1 MSENQVSN
9 NFSDHVT
16 SGFAIVKDEDNNIK
30 TYNSV
35 IHDKA
40 MGKDPEPVDLDI
52 KNNIIENIEGI
63 VVKIGLFSSR
73 LYNYDDFDNVPYS
86 EDDIIS
92 KKLIMAEMVGYYTPY
107 DLVVYHKSNE
117 WKYKCLNIE
126 FELTKNLISIMNTN
140 FPRIINIPR
149 SNGNIQKALI
159 PTTGGF
165 VIRKSVSLGDENDRL
180 YIRVIFDEYNE
191 SEISDENKCNLKSYK
206 DIPIEIIIKHNPEI
220 KEFKINHYL
229 FKESD
234 YNVESELTRKEIKN
248 GVLEYYDNKKNLWI
262 LDKLNPVI
270 SRLENIVKITNVIH

>member
-1 MSENQVSN
+1 MSKNQVSN
-9 NFSDHVT
+9 NFSDHVI
-16 SGFAIVKDEDNNIK
+16 SGFAFIKDEDNNIK

-35 IHDKA
+35 IHDKVI
-40 MGKDPEPVDLDI
+40 GKKPEPVDQDI
-52 KNNIIENIEGI
+52 KNSIIENIEGL
-63 VVKIGLFSSR
+63 VFKIGFFSSR

-92 KKLIMAEMVGYYTPY
+92 NKLIMAEMVGYHTPY
-107 DLVVYHKSNE
+107 DLVIFHRSNE

-126 FELTKNLISIMNTN
+126 FELIKNLISIMNTN

-149 SNGNIQKALI
+149 SNGTIQKALI
-159 PTTGGF
+159 PTTGGI

-191 SEISDENKCNLKSYK
+191 SEISDENKSNLKSYK

-220 KEFKINHYL
+220 REFKINHYL

-270 SRLENIVKITNVIH
+270 SRLENIVKITNIIH